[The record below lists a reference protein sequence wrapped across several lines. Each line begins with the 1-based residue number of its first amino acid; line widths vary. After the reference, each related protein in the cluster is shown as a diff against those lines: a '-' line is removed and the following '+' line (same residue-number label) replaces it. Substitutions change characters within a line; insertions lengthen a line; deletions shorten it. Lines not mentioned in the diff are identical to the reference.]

1 MSIISIWLSWDS
13 WRDTAETN
21 HTFNNPKMTQRI
33 LQLTQHGR
41 SLVIWF
47 IALNSLYTFFSTFEK
62 ALAKSWYDEYVY
74 K

>member
-1 MSIISIWLSWDS
+1 
-13 WRDTAETN
+13 
-21 HTFNNPKMTQRI
+21 MTQRT

-62 ALAKSWYDEYVY
+62 ALPKNLNDECVH
-74 K
+74 KTS

>member
-1 MSIISIWLSWDS
+1 
-13 WRDTAETN
+13 
-21 HTFNNPKMTQRI
+21 MTQRT

-62 ALAKSWYDEYVY
+62 ALAKNWNDEYVHKEKY
-74 K
+74 LKATYFFSEPPINIFEVDNK